1 MKEASTNLKKDDELL
16 RLMLAGDSAAFGEL
30 YDRWQGSVYRFALRM
45 SGSEAIAEDATQEV
59 FLSLMRDGW
68 QYEGRGSVASYL
80 MAMARYRVL
89 SHLRYERRFVAIDE
103 EERDEQKTDERLITK
118 IDPMADL
125 SNEEVV
131 GALQQAILALPV
143 HYREVVLLCHLHEMS
158 YFDAAEVI
166 GCEVG
171 TVRSRLHRAR
181 ALLADRLGAIHGV
194 KKTGESGRSV
204 DSTRCFA

>member
-1 MKEASTNLKKDDELL
+1 MKEASPKLKKDDELL
-16 RLMLAGDSAAFGEL
+16 RLMVDGDSAAFGEL
-30 YDRWQGSVYRFALRM
+30 YDRWQGSLYRFALRM
-45 SGSEAIAEDATQEV
+45 SGSEAVAEDVTQEV
-59 FLSLMRDGW
+59 FLALMRDGR

-89 SHLRYERRFVAIDE
+89 SHLRYERRFVTINE
-103 EERDEQKTDERLITK
+103 EEGEEKKTDERLITK
-118 IDPMADL
+118 IDPLADL

-143 HYREVVLLCHLHEMS
+143 HYREAVLLCHLHEMS
-158 YFDAAEVI
+158 YVDAAEVI

-181 ALLADRLGAIHGV
+181 AMLADRLSALHGA
-194 KKTGESGRSV
+194 KDSGRSY